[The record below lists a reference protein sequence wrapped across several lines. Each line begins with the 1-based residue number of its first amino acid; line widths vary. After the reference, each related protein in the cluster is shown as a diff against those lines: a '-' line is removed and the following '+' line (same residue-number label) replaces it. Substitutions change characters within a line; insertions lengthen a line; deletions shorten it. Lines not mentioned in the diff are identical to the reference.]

1 MNAPVVRMENVSFAY
16 DGVPALE
23 DVSLEVE
30 DGEFLGLV
38 GPNGGGKSTLLRIV
52 LGLLAPDAGTVSV
65 LGLPPARARGE
76 LGYVPQFAGFRRDF
90 PVTVEETV
98 LLGRLG
104 RTRATF
110 GYRARDR
117 ALALRAMEETG
128 VADLRLRPVHA
139 LSGGQLQRALISR
152 ALAGEPR
159 ILLLDE
165 PTANIDL
172 RAEVDIFDLLKRLNA
187 RMTIVVVSHDIGFVS
202 QYITRIA
209 CLNRT
214 LLCHTASPISGEM
227 IERLYGAPVRMVR
240 HVAAPRAGA
249 QPP

>member
-1 MNAPVVRMENVSFAY
+1 MTAPVIVLENVSFAY

-30 DGEFLGLV
+30 QGEFMGLV

-52 LGLLAPDAGTVSV
+52 LGLLAPDAGRVSV
-65 LGLPPARARGE
+65 LGAPPARARGA
-76 LGYVPQFAGFRRDF
+76 LGYVPQFATFRRDF

-104 RTRATF
+104 KTRTLF
-110 GYRARDR
+110 GYRAHDR
-117 ALALRAMEETG
+117 ALARRAMEETG
-128 VADLRLRPVHA
+128 VAELRARPIET
-139 LSGGQLQRALISR
+139 LSGGQLQRVLIAR

-172 RAEVDIFDLLKRLNA
+172 RAEVDIFDLLKTLNA
-187 RMTIVVVSHDIGFVS
+187 RMTIVVVSHDIGFISPYV
-202 QYITRIA
+202 TRVA

-227 IERLYGAPVRMVR
+227 IQRLYGAPVHMIR
-240 HVAAPRAGA
+240 HVTAREPGL
-249 QPP
+249 PS